1 MYAETEQGHERIAVG
16 LERRSIRYVRSGEW
30 MAARS
35 AGVIRTT
42 RYRLRY
48 SKDGEE
54 TRKKR
59 RREDDKD

>member
-16 LERRSIRYVRSGEW
+16 LERRSIRYARSGER
-30 MAARS
+30 MAARCV
-35 AGVIRTT
+35 GVIRTS

-54 TRKKR
+54 TRRKR
-59 RREDDKD
+59 RREDGKD